1 MPARALYK
9 RLLEKCSGRVVRSDI
24 GFAADPT
31 SAGVDQ
37 TVEQEFVGMATTQEW
52 TDWAAGQAAAKAAK
66 LIAIDPLFID
76 YVLE

>member
-1 MPARALYK
+1 
-9 RLLEKCSGRVVRSDI
+9 
-24 GFAADPT
+24 
-31 SAGVDQ
+31 
-37 TVEQEFVGMATTQEW
+37 MATTQEW